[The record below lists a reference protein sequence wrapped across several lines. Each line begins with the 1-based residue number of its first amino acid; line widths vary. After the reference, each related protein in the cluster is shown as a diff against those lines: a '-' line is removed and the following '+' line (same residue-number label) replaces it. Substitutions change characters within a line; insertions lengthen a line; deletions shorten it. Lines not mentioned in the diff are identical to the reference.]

1 MSFLLAFVSSKGSCH
16 LKADIVVVVDESGS
30 VGNGNFELTKKATAR
45 MVNELK
51 QGGPDLRIGIA
62 KFATEARINTPITS
76 DLTKVHNDALAM
88 TYRGAAT
95 NTRAG
100 YDKALE
106 ML

>member
-1 MSFLLAFVSSKGSCH
+1 M
-16 LKADIVVVVDESGS
+16 KADIAIVVDESGS

-45 MVNELK
+45 MINELK
-51 QGGPDLRIGIA
+51 LGGPELRVGIA
-62 KFATEARINTPITS
+62 KFATEARVNTPITKN
-76 DLTKVHNDALAM
+76 LTKAHDDALAM
-88 TYRGAAT
+88 TYAGQAT